1 MPLTEDFLLRYPEF
15 KKTDARRIGLFL
27 SDAQA
32 EVSQVRWG
40 KLYDRG
46 VMALTAHLLKLK
58 ADAEFSGGVASR
70 NLAGE
75 SAGELSVSYTA
86 PISANGSDDFYQLTA
101 YGQEYLRLRRLVG
114 VGVMVA

>member
-15 KKTDARRIGLFL
+15 EKTDARRIGLFL

-101 YGQEYLRLRRLVG
+101 YGQEYLRLSRLVG

>member
-15 KKTDARRIGLFL
+15 EKTDARRIGLFL

-32 EVSQVRWG
+32 EVGQVRWG

>member
-1 MPLTEDFLLRYPEF
+1 MPLTEDFLLRYHEF
-15 KKTDARRIGLFL
+15 EKTDARRIGLFL

>member
-15 KKTDARRIGLFL
+15 GKTDAKRIGLFL

-32 EVSQVRWG
+32 EVSKVRWA

-46 VMALTAHLLKLK
+46 VMALTAHLLKLSE
-58 ADAEFSGGVASR
+58 DAEISGGAANR
-70 NLAGE
+70 NLASE
-75 SAGELSVSYTA
+75 SAGELSVSYAA
-86 PISANGSDDFYQLTA
+86 PISTNGYDDFYQLTA
-101 YGQEYLRLRRLVG
+101 YGQEYLRLRRLIG

>member
-15 KKTDARRIGLFL
+15 EKTDARRIGLFL

-58 ADAEFSGGVASR
+58 ADAEFSGGAANR
-70 NLAGE
+70 NLASE
-75 SAGELSVSYTA
+75 SAGELSVSYAA
-86 PISANGSDDFYQLTA
+86 PIPANGSDDFYQLTA